1 MVDNYLARRK
11 ELRSVIA
18 KFWIADD
25 IGELFDIMV
34 KKVLELERGAE

>member
-11 ELRSVIA
+11 ELRAVIA

-25 IGELFDIMV
+25 IGEVFDIMV
-34 KKVLELERGAE
+34 KKVLELEREAE